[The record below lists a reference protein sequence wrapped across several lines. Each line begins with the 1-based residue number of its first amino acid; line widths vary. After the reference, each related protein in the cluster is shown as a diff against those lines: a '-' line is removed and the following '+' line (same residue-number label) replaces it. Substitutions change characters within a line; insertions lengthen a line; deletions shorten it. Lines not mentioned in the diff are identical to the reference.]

1 MVYLDEDSD
10 EQIEKI
16 SYYWDLRTNVININK
31 LLEEISKADLGGFSA
46 LVSAIFL
53 FDTNLNVLF
62 HYYDDRG
69 LDIVSEKRETIYPL
83 YKNYN
88 EWILD
93 YDREHINKVFRN
105 N

>member
-1 MVYLDEDSD
+1 MSSLTACKSCSDAGVINIKKYGRDFLQNFMGRTELLFPEEKYSEMVYLD
-10 EQIEKI
+10 
-16 SYYWDLRTNVININK
+16 
-31 LLEEISKADLGGFSA
+31 
-46 LVSAIFL
+46 
-53 FDTNLNVLF
+53 
-62 HYYDDRG
+62 DDRG

-93 YDREHINKVFRN
+93 YDREHINKLFRN